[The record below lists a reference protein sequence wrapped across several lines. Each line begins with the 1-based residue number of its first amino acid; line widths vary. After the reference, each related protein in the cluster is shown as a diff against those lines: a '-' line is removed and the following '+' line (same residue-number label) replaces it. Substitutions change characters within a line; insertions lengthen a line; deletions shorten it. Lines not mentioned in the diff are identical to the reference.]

1 MKIRLDLTL
10 LFLAGIILT
19 GMHTP
24 ALAKPL
30 PFTRAIYK
38 PPDFSIN
45 GSWNF
50 SELRSLGI
58 DAFFSPGDF
67 LWEGVSPG
75 WAERTFGM
83 ESASAEFGGVTFVAG
98 QYYESGDV
106 DFEYALA
113 VNRYGDQEPRTAA
126 PTDETYW
133 KRVIEDGALFIANLS
148 LHYPIWGVVWDVEL
162 YLSTSGWPFGSYS
175 YDEESLKMF
184 AGDSGLELP
193 FLEPA
198 ERYPYLSRLGLI
210 GSYQDWQFDRLRQM
224 AEETAVAV
232 AGINPDL
239 SLGILG
245 IQDEWFDWAI
255 LTGFNAS
262 PAPITAWSGLTYPG
276 YDDEIVSHFQ
286 ELWEEKN
293 LDGAFLPGFYTVQIE
308 PFQLIIDV
316 EEAIRNDG
324 ALSIYQRDGDPYRL
338 GTEADYR
345 RAYEVLQDDLF
356 SGDYD
361 PDPLPVFDIYPA
373 CEARPYP
380 GPEGVSVLL
389 PYDLRFTYG
398 EGIVVLTGRDSTGY
412 VGANLTRKH
421 LDGITLSPADL
432 PCILF
437 DLGLEDLSST
447 HAASMIRELGDLL
460 DLSTFLGFGVSDS
473 LQAQLPLARD
483 LYDTG
488 RVTESRDLL
497 LGARDGAYGIFFDQ
511 LIPLYE
517 EALENPRES
526 TLPLNTLKS
535 FSTAIERFE
544 GGDLIESRGHLFRG
558 LNDWKASV
566 GECWFSVLV
575 LILTN
580 AHVRMKTG
588 GIPSVRLR

>member
-1 MKIRLDLTL
+1 MNLRLALAL
-10 LFLAGIILT
+10 LLLAG
-19 GMHTP
+19 MSSP
-24 ALAKPL
+24 ALASTL
-30 PFTRAIYK
+30 PFTRAVYK
-38 PPDFSIN
+38 PPDFSVN

-50 SELRSLGI
+50 SELRALGI

-67 LWEGVSPG
+67 LWEAVSPG

-83 ESASAEFGGVTFVAG
+83 ESTFADISGVTFVAG
-98 QYYESGDV
+98 QYYESGEV

-113 VNRYGDQEPRTAA
+113 VNRYGDWEPRTAA

-162 YLSTSGWPFGSYS
+162 YLSTSGWPFGSYT

-184 AGDSGLELP
+184 AVDSGLEIP
-193 FLEPA
+193 YLEPA
-198 ERYPYLSRLGLI
+198 ERYPYLARLGLI

-232 AGINPDL
+232 AEINPDL

-308 PFQLIIDV
+308 PFQLIIDM

-324 ALSIYQRDGDPYRL
+324 ALWIYQRNGDPYRL

-345 RAYEVLQDDLF
+345 RAYEVMQDDLF
-356 SGDYD
+356 SGNYD
-361 PDPLPVFDIYPA
+361 PDPLPAFDIYPA
-373 CEARPYP
+373 CGARPYL
-380 GPEGVSVLL
+380 GSEGVSVLL

-398 EGIVVLTGRDSTGY
+398 EDIIVLTGRNSTGY
-412 VGANLTRKH
+412 VGANLTQKN
-421 LDGITLSPADL
+421 LDNITLSPADL

-437 DLGLEDLSST
+437 DLDVEDLNST
-447 HAASMIRELGDLL
+447 HAASIIRELGDLL
-460 DLSTFLGFGVSDS
+460 DLSTCLGFGVNDS
-473 LQAQLPLARD
+473 LRAQVSLAHD
-483 LYDTG
+483 LFETG

-497 LGARDGAYGIFFDQ
+497 LEARDGAYGLLFDQ
-511 LIPLYE
+511 LTPLYE

-544 GGDLIESRGHLFRG
+544 GGDLIESRGNLFRG
-558 LNDWKASV
+558 LNDWKASI
-566 GECWFSVLV
+566 GECWFSVLS
-575 LILTN
+575 LICAI
-580 AHVRMKTG
+580 AHARMKTG
-588 GIPSVRLR
+588 GSPRVRVR